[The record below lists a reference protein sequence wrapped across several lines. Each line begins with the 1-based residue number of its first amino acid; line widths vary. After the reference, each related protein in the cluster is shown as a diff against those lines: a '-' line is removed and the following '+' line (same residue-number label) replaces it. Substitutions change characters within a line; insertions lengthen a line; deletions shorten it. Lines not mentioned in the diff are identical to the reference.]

1 MQYWEVL
8 IIFFVEGIIF
18 ELQVLK
24 NRKAKYLF
32 FKDGLNLNDIWL

>member
-24 NRKAKYLF
+24 NREAKYLF
-32 FKDGLNLNDIWL
+32 FKDGLNLNDIWH

>member
-8 IIFFVEGIIF
+8 VFFVEGVFF

-24 NRKAKYLF
+24 NLEVKCLF
-32 FKDGLNLNDIWL
+32 FKDGLNLNDI